1 MWQTLRQESKEHMN
15 EFSPSSVF
23 TLPAYRSA
31 DLVVSHGANLG
42 DAVSFAEELVLDDTY
57 FLRGAAR
64 TARLAVVPGR
74 NGVFTID
81 PSTDMGRPGGKLHL
95 DSCLTFMSSTGHT
108 IEALVLVEVDEAGD
122 VVEIYA
128 LPLSPIPTKSE
139 LTLVGVDTDN
149 PRTKLAEVACVS
161 FTYGTRITMAT
172 GEQRKIED
180 LKVGD
185 RVLTRDDGPQ
195 ELRWIGQATV
205 RAVGEF
211 APILITAGTL
221 HNANDLVVSPEHRLF
236 VYQRTDELGAG
247 RSELLIKARDLING
261 SSVVQLDGGFV
272 EYFQLLFDDHQIIYA
287 EGIAA
292 ETLLADLRTSPALP
306 PEVAERLRAGTLR
319 HSDRSYLEFELSRVS
334 SGSADMTAILRRAST
349 G

>member
-1 MWQTLRQESKEHMN
+1 MN
-15 EFSPSSVF
+15 DFSPSSVF

-31 DLVVSHGANLG
+31 ALVVSHGANLG
-42 DAVSFAEELVLDDTY
+42 DVLSFADELVLDDTY
-57 FLRGAAR
+57 FLRAAAR

-81 PSTDMGRPGGKLHL
+81 PSTDVGTPGGRLHL
-95 DSCLTFMSSTGHT
+95 DSCLTFMSTNGQT
-108 IEALVLVEVDEAGD
+108 TEALVLVEVDGSGD
-122 VVEIYA
+122 VVEVYA
-128 LPLSPIPTKSE
+128 LPLSPVTPKSE
-139 LTLVGVDTDN
+139 LTLVGVDTEN

-180 LKVGD
+180 LQIGD

-195 ELRWIGQATV
+195 ELRWIGQSTV

-211 APILITAGTL
+211 APILITAGSL
-221 HNANDLVVSPEHRLF
+221 HNAHDLIVSPEHRLF

-261 SSVVQLDGGFV
+261 TSVVQMDGGFV
-272 EYFQLLFDDHQIIYA
+272 EYYQLLFDDHQIIYA

-306 PEVAERLRAGTLR
+306 PEVAERLSAGTLR
-319 HSDRSYLEFELSRVS
+319 HSDRSYLEFELSKVS
-334 SGSADMTAILRRAST
+334 TGAADMTEVLRRAST

>member
-1 MWQTLRQESKEHMN
+1 MN
-15 EFSPSSVF
+15 DFAPSSVF

-31 DLVVSHGANLG
+31 ALVVSHGANLG
-42 DAVSFAEELVLDDTY
+42 DSLSFADELVLDDTY
-57 FLRGAAR
+57 FLKDAAR
-64 TARLAVVPGR
+64 AARLAVVPGR
-74 NGVFTID
+74 SGVFTIA
-81 PSTDMGRPGGKLHL
+81 PATELGTPGCQLHL
-95 DSCLTFMSSTGHT
+95 DSCLTFMSSDGVTT
-108 IEALVLVEVDEAGD
+108 EALVLVEVDEEGD
-122 VVEIYA
+122 VNEVYA
-128 LPLSPIPTKSE
+128 LPLSPIQPKAE

-161 FTYGTRITMAT
+161 FTAGTRITMAT

-180 LKVGD
+180 LTVGE

-195 ELRWIGQATV
+195 ELRWIGQSTV
-205 RAVGEF
+205 RALGEF
-211 APILITAGTL
+211 APVLIKAGTL

-247 RSELLIKARDLING
+247 RSEVLIKARDLVNG
-261 SSVVQLDGGFV
+261 TSVVQLDGGFV
-272 EYFQLLFDDHQIIYA
+272 EYYQLLFDDHQIIYA

-306 PEVAERLRAGTLR
+306 PEVAERLRSGTLR
-319 HSDRSYLEFELSRVS
+319 HSDRSYLEFELSKVDT
-334 SGSADMTAILRRAST
+334 GEADMTSVLRRAST